1 MLFLSIP
8 VYFNP
13 TQMIGVELN
22 WEICFLVVTGVGMI
36 SFGSCVRTITPLG
49 VLEVLFWDILLSSGW
64 ECIWLKIGPLK
75 LGSADK
81 VGR

>member
-8 VYFNP
+8 AYFNP

-22 WEICFLVVTGVGMI
+22 WEICLLVVTGVGMI

-49 VLEVLFWDILLSSGW
+49 IFEVLFWDVLLSPSW
-64 ECIWLKIGPLK
+64 EGIWLEIGPLK
-75 LGSADK
+75 LGSANK

>member
-8 VYFNP
+8 TYFNP
-13 TQMIGVELN
+13 TKVIGVELN
-22 WEICFLVVTGVGMI
+22 WEVSLLIVTGVGVI
-36 SFGSCVRTITPLG
+36 SFSSCVRTITPLG
-49 VLEVLFWDILLSSGW
+49 VLEVLLWDVLLSSGQ

-75 LGSADK
+75 LGSANE

>member
-1 MLFLSIP
+1 
-8 VYFNP
+8 
-13 TQMIGVELN
+13 MISVELN
-22 WEICFLVVTGVGMI
+22 WEICLLVVTGVGVI

-49 VLEVLFWDILLSSGW
+49 VLEVLLWDVLLSPGW
-64 ECIWLKIGPLK
+64 ECIWLEIGPLK